1 MIKKWRGEN
10 MFINNLDFS
19 QDQILSRYNNDRGN
33 DQECV
38 REKRERCLSL
48 YKFSPDQSKFQPRT
62 HHTHRS
68 GPTTQISNY
77 LKIFSHIW
85 SFYKHTC
92 THIPIFV
99 QLIMFIASGQ
109 ICVDWIFVDWI
120 PTNSRTESSESWSFF
135 TICKRNCI
143 RINRRR
149 STPGT
154 VSM

>member
-1 MIKKWRGEN
+1 
-10 MFINNLDFS
+10 MFINNINFP
-19 QDQILSRYNNDRGN
+19 QDQNIDNKYWTDTTMTEAMAKSVW
-33 DQECV
+33 E
-38 REKRERCLSL
+38 RERCLSL

-68 GPTTQISNY
+68 GPHTQISNY

-135 TICKRNCI
+135 YN
-143 RINRRR
+143 
-149 STPGT
+149 
-154 VSM
+154 M